1 MRVIIVYKLNENG
14 SGVRQKRLEGALTAA
29 MVAPITRRRCGRCG
43 GTEQNYDLM
52 ELIQSSLIKS
62 VSADGFERASHKIQI
77 SV

>member
-1 MRVIIVYKLNENG
+1 M
-14 SGVRQKRLEGALTAA
+14 TAA

-62 VSADGFERASHKIQI
+62 VSADGFEESPVTKYRFQSETEKWNK
-77 SV
+77 